1 MPRLNITKEVSINE
15 VANNLLK
22 YKIDSPISVEEL
34 IQLASNLNPD
44 EYMQLYNSDVLSM
57 VKDPIPLQIFLILT
71 EGTNLYIDYVISN
84 CKLDEESIEYL
95 IERQAEI
102 SYDIVTLIYQQALST
117 EQIIS
122 LLTNSNSTHRGHFFG
137 EIVGEKKDVELAK
150 AFIDNW
156 SNLNVSETSFN
167 QLVSFKA
174 TLFEAFGAT
183 IISTE
188 DQIKIFGAV
197 RPTMTSN
204 ELRSY
209 DPCRLG
215 WRRVV
220 KWAGRSD
227 QRYSWNEFVA
237 RHILANVNNLSEA
250 KDDLTWLSS
259 TLSSVS
265 VQ

>member
-44 EYMQLYNSDVLSM
+44 QYLQLHSVNALKMVNDVITL
-57 VKDPIPLQIFLILT
+57 PILLLLI
-71 EGTNLYIDYVISN
+71 EGTNLDIDYVISK
-84 CKLDEESIEYL
+84 CKLDAESIEYL
-95 IERQAEI
+95 LERQAEI
-102 SYDIVTLIYQQALST
+102 SYDIDTLIYQQALST

-150 AFIDNW
+150 AIIDNW
-156 SNLNVSETSFN
+156 SNLNVSGTSSN

-215 WRRVV
+215 WGRVV
-220 KWAGRSD
+220 KWAGRTDS
-227 QRYSWNEFVA
+227 RYSWNEFVA